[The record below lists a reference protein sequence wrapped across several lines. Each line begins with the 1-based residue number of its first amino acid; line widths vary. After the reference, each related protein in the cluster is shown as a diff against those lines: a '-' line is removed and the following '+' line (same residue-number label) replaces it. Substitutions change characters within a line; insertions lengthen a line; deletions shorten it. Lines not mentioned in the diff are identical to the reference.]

1 MPNVNMGDELL
12 KNLIWVGPSKK
23 ELLGF
28 PEDVI
33 DEVGYILY
41 RVQKNKN
48 HPHIKPLKGLNGVLE
63 IVTDYKIPIWGLAL
77 AVLGLSMNSG
87 GDNKAKN

>member
-1 MPNVNMGDELL
+1 MPNLKMGDELL
-12 KNLIWVGPSKK
+12 KTVIWVGPSKK

-41 RVQKNKN
+41 RVQKNQN
-48 HPHIKPLKGLNGVLE
+48 NPHIKPLK
-63 IVTDYKIPIWGLAL
+63 
-77 AVLGLSMNSG
+77 
-87 GDNKAKN
+87 